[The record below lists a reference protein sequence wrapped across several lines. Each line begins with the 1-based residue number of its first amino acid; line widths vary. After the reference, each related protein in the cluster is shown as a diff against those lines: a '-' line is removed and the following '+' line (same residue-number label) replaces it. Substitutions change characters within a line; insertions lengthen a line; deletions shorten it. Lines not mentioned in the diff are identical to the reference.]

1 MQSTNNADSASVDSA
16 SDNSVSLDSISSN
29 DAPIAQLPNTQPR
42 PVIIIGSGMAGYT
55 LARELRKLTTSL
67 PIVMV
72 CQDSGDSYA
81 KPTLS
86 NAYAQN
92 KLADSIANA
101 SAAKMAETL
110 NLTLLNFHQV
120 TDINAAEQVIVVRS
134 LVNEASQITLAY
146 RDLVLA
152 TGAHSRLL
160 PNIAVNHQT
169 IFAVNHL
176 DEYKS
181 FQQRLNTLKS
191 QKSAP
196 VKVAIIG
203 AGLIGCEFAN
213 DLIGQNTGNQTA
225 DITVALFDKAALPL
239 AQQLPSEAGIML
251 QDALTQSGVTFY
263 LGTDITRI
271 TTNLNKNITTT
282 IDTSDNAT
290 VTISFDKDNQS
301 QTFEADI
308 VLIAIGLVANTEL
321 AASAN
326 IAIAS
331 SQHINPTATH
341 LPRTVQ
347 QGIKVDAYLAT
358 SAKHIYAIGDCAN
371 VMGSYMPY
379 VMPLMNQA
387 KALAK
392 TLADPNM
399 APTKV
404 VYPAMPVAIKTPSLP
419 LVVLP
424 VSGQYSDDQLYWQT
438 TLTTDGMVM
447 TAHPKDDTNSI
458 LGFVLAGREA
468 AKQRLTLTK
477 QVADWLS

>member
-1 MQSTNNADSASVDSA
+1 MQSTNNVDNASVDSA

-29 DAPIAQLPNTQPR
+29 DAPIAQLPNTQPQ

-120 TDINAAEQVIVVRS
+120 TDINADEQFIVVRS
-134 LVNEASQITLAY
+134 LVNEASQTTLAY

-160 PNIAVNHQT
+160 PNLAVNNQT

-213 DLIGQNTGNQTA
+213 DLIGQNTDNQTA
-225 DITVALFDKAALPL
+225 DITVAVFDKAARPL
-239 AQQLPSEAGIML
+239 AQQLPSQAGIML

-263 LGTDITRI
+263 LGTDITSI

-290 VTISFDKDNQS
+290 VTISFDRDKQS

-308 VLIAIGLVANTEL
+308 VLIAIGLVANTDL

-331 SQHINPTATH
+331 SQHINPAITH

-404 VYPAMPVAIKTPSLP
+404 AYPAMPVAIKTPSLP

-438 TLTTDGMVM
+438 TPTTDGMVM
-447 TAHPKDDTNSI
+447 TAHPKDDSNSI
-458 LGFVLAGREA
+458 LGFVLAGKEA

>member
-1 MQSTNNADSASVDSA
+1 MQSTNNVDNSSVDSA
-16 SDNSVSLDSISSN
+16 SDNSISLDSISSN
-29 DAPIAQLPNTQPR
+29 GAPIAQLSNTQPQ

-120 TDINAAEQVIVVRS
+120 TDINADEQVIVVRS
-134 LVNEASQITLAY
+134 LVNEASQTTLAY

-160 PNIAVNHQT
+160 PNLAVNHQT

-213 DLIGQNTGNQTA
+213 DLIGQNTDNQTA
-225 DITVALFDKAALPL
+225 DIAVAVFDKAARPL
-239 AQQLPSEAGIML
+239 AQQLPSEAGVML

-271 TTNLNKNITTT
+271 TTNVNKNIN
-282 IDTSDNAT
+282 TSDNAT
-290 VTISFDKDNQS
+290 VTISFDKDKQS

-308 VLIAIGLVANTEL
+308 VLIAIGLVANTDL

-331 SQHINPTATH
+331 SQHINPTITH

-404 VYPAMPVAIKTPSLP
+404 AYPAMPVAIKTPSLP

-438 TLTTDGMVM
+438 TPTTDGMVM
-447 TAHPKDDTNSI
+447 TAHPKDDPNSI

>member
-1 MQSTNNADSASVDSA
+1 MQSTNNADSA
-16 SDNSVSLDSISSN
+16 SDNSVSLDSIISN
-29 DAPIAQLPNTQPR
+29 DAPIAQLSNTQPQ

-134 LVNEASQITLAY
+134 LVNQDSQTTLAY

-181 FQQRLNTLKS
+181 FQQHLNTLKS

-225 DITVALFDKAALPL
+225 DITVAVFDKAARPL

-251 QDALTQSGVTFY
+251 QDALTQSGVAFY
-263 LGTDITRI
+263 LGTDITSI
-271 TTNLNKNITTT
+271 TTNVNTN

-308 VLIAIGLVANTEL
+308 VLIAIGLVANTDL

-331 SQHINPTATH
+331 SQHINPTITH

-404 VYPAMPVAIKTPSLP
+404 AYPAMPVAIKTPSLP

-438 TLTTDGMVM
+438 TPTTDGMIM
-447 TAHPKDDTNSI
+447 TAHPKDDPHSI
-458 LGFVLAGREA
+458 LGFVLAGKEA

>member
-1 MQSTNNADSASVDSA
+1 MQSTNNADSASVNSA

-29 DAPIAQLPNTQPR
+29 DAPIAQLSNTQPQ

-120 TDINAAEQVIVVRS
+120 TDINADEQFIVVRS
-134 LVNEASQITLAY
+134 LVNEASQTTLAY

-160 PNIAVNHQT
+160 PNLAVNNQT

-191 QKSAP
+191 QKSVP

-225 DITVALFDKAALPL
+225 DITVAVFDKAAHPL
-239 AQQLPSEAGIML
+239 SQQLPSQAGVML

-263 LGTDITRI
+263 LGTDITSI
-271 TTNLNKNITTT
+271 TTNVNTN

-290 VTISFDKDNQS
+290 VTISFDKDKQS

-308 VLIAIGLVANTEL
+308 VLIAIGLVANTDL

-331 SQHINPTATH
+331 SQHINPTITH

-404 VYPAMPVAIKTPSLP
+404 AYPAMPVAIKTPSLP

-438 TLTTDGMVM
+438 TPTTDGMVM

-458 LGFVLAGREA
+458 LGFVLAGKEA

>member
-1 MQSTNNADSASVDSA
+1 MQSTNNADSASDNSA
-16 SDNSVSLDSISSN
+16 SLYSISSN
-29 DAPIAQLPNTQPR
+29 DAPIAQLSNTQPQ

-55 LARELRKLTTSL
+55 LARELRKLTSTL

-92 KLADSIANA
+92 KLADNIANA

-120 TDINAAEQVIVVRS
+120 TDINATEQVIVVRS
-134 LVNEASQITLAY
+134 LVNEASQTTLAY

-160 PNIAVNHQT
+160 PNLAVNHQT

-213 DLIGQNTGNQTA
+213 DLIGQNTDNQTA
-225 DITVALFDKAALPL
+225 DITVAVFDKAARPL
-239 AQQLPSEAGIML
+239 SQQLPSQAGIML

-263 LGTDITRI
+263 LATDITS
-271 TTNLNKNITTT
+271 ITTT
-282 IDTSDNAT
+282 INASDNAT

-308 VLIAIGLVANTEL
+308 VLIAIGLVANTDL

-331 SQHINPTATH
+331 SQHINPTVTH

-404 VYPAMPVAIKTPSLP
+404 AYPAMPVAIKTPSLP

-438 TLTTDGMVM
+438 TQTADGMVM
-447 TAHPKDDTNSI
+447 TAHPKDDSNSI
-458 LGFVLAGREA
+458 LGFVLAGKEA

>member
-16 SDNSVSLDSISSN
+16 SDNSASLDSISSN
-29 DAPIAQLPNTQPR
+29 DAPIAQMSNTEPQ

-120 TDINAAEQVIVVRS
+120 TDINAAEQFIVVRS
-134 LVNEASQITLAY
+134 LTNQASQTTLAY

-152 TGAHSRLL
+152 TGAYSRLL
-160 PNIAVNHQT
+160 PNLAVNHQT

-191 QKSAP
+191 QKSVP

-213 DLIGQNTGNQTA
+213 DLIGQNTDNQTA
-225 DITVALFDKAALPL
+225 DITVAVFDKAARPL
-239 AQQLPSEAGIML
+239 SQQLPSQAGIML

-263 LGTDITRI
+263 LGTDITSI
-271 TTNLNKNITTT
+271 TTNVNTN

-290 VTISFDKDNQS
+290 VTISFDKDKQS

-331 SQHINPTATH
+331 SQHINPTITH

-404 VYPAMPVAIKTPSLP
+404 AYPAMPVAIKTPSLP

-438 TLTTDGMVM
+438 TPTTDGMVM
-447 TAHPKDDTNSI
+447 TAHPKDDSNSI
-458 LGFVLAGREA
+458 LGFVLAGKEA

>member
-16 SDNSVSLDSISSN
+16 SDNSVSLDSINSN
-29 DAPIAQLPNTQPR
+29 DAPIAQLSNTQPL

-120 TDINAAEQVIVVRS
+120 TDINTDEQFIVVRS
-134 LVNEASQITLAY
+134 LVNEASQTTLAY

-160 PNIAVNHQT
+160 PNLAVNHQT

-213 DLIGQNTGNQTA
+213 DLIGQNTDNQTA
-225 DITVALFDKAALPL
+225 DITVALFDKAAHPL
-239 AQQLPSEAGIML
+239 SQQLPSEAGVML

-263 LGTDITRI
+263 LGTDITSI
-271 TTNLNKNITTT
+271 TTNVNTN

-290 VTISFDKDNQS
+290 VTISFDKDKQS

-308 VLIAIGLVANTEL
+308 VLIAIGLVANTDL

-331 SQHINPTATH
+331 SQHINPTITH

-404 VYPAMPVAIKTPSLP
+404 AYPAMPVAIKTPSLP

-424 VSGQYSDDQLYWQT
+424 VPGQYSDDQLYWQT
-438 TLTTDGMVM
+438 TQTTDGMVM
-447 TAHPKDDTNSI
+447 TAHPKDDSNSI
-458 LGFVLAGREA
+458 LGFVLAGKEA

>member
-1 MQSTNNADSASVDSA
+1 MQSTNNVDSA
-16 SDNSVSLDSISSN
+16 SADSANDNSASLNSISSN
-29 DAPIAQLPNTQPR
+29 DAPIAQLPNTQPL

-55 LARELRKLTTSL
+55 LARELRKLTTGL

-134 LVNEASQITLAY
+134 LVNQASQTTLAY

-191 QKSAP
+191 QKLTP
-196 VKVAIIG
+196 IKVAIIG

-225 DITVALFDKAALPL
+225 DITVAVFDKAVRPL
-239 AQQLPSEAGIML
+239 AQQLPSQAGIML

-263 LGTDITRI
+263 LGTDITSI
-271 TTNLNKNITTT
+271 TTNVNTN

-290 VTISFDKDNQS
+290 VTISFDRDKQS

-308 VLIAIGLVANTEL
+308 VLIAIGLVANTDL

-331 SQHINPTATH
+331 SQHINPTITH

-358 SAKHIYAIGDCAN
+358 SAEHIYAIGDCAN

-404 VYPAMPVAIKTPSLP
+404 AYPAMPVAIKTPSLP

-438 TLTTDGMVM
+438 TPTTDGMVM
-447 TAHPKDDTNSI
+447 TAHPKDDTSSI
-458 LGFVLAGREA
+458 LGFVLAGKEA

>member
-1 MQSTNNADSASVDSA
+1 MQSTNNADNASVDSA
-16 SDNSVSLDSISSN
+16 SDNSASLDSISSN
-29 DAPIAQLPNTQPR
+29 DAPIAQLSNTQPQ

-134 LVNEASQITLAY
+134 LINEASQTTLAY

-160 PNIAVNHQT
+160 PNLAVNHQT

-213 DLIGQNTGNQTA
+213 DLIGQNTDNQTA
-225 DITVALFDKAALPL
+225 DITVALFDKAAHPL
-239 AQQLPSEAGIML
+239 SQQLPSQAGVML

-263 LGTDITRI
+263 LGTDITSI
-271 TTNLNKNITTT
+271 TTNVNTN

-308 VLIAIGLVANTEL
+308 VLIAIGLVANTDL

-331 SQHINPTATH
+331 SQHINPTITH

-358 SAKHIYAIGDCAN
+358 SAEHIYAIGDCAN

-404 VYPAMPVAIKTPSLP
+404 AYPAMPVAIKTPSLP

-438 TLTTDGMVM
+438 TPTTDGMVM
-447 TAHPKDDTNSI
+447 TAHPKDDPHSI
-458 LGFVLAGREA
+458 LGFVLAGKEA

>member
-1 MQSTNNADSASVDSA
+1 MQSTNNVDSA
-16 SDNSVSLDSISSN
+16 ILDSISSN
-29 DAPIAQLPNTQPR
+29 DAQLSNTEPQ

-120 TDINAAEQVIVVRS
+120 TDINADEQVIVVRS
-134 LVNEASQITLAY
+134 LVNEASQTTLAY

-160 PNIAVNHQT
+160 PNLAVNHQT

-225 DITVALFDKAALPL
+225 DITVAVFDKAALPL

-251 QDALTQSGVTFY
+251 QDALTQSGVAFY
-263 LGTDITRI
+263 LGTDITSI
-271 TTNLNKNITTT
+271 TTN

-308 VLIAIGLVANTEL
+308 VLIAIGLVANTDL

-331 SQHINPTATH
+331 SQHINPTITH

-404 VYPAMPVAIKTPSLP
+404 AYPAMPVAIKTPSLP

-438 TLTTDGMVM
+438 TPTTDGMVM
-447 TAHPKDDTNSI
+447 TAHPKDDSNSI
-458 LGFVLAGREA
+458 LGFVLAGKEA

>member
-1 MQSTNNADSASVDSA
+1 MQSTNNADNASVDSA
-16 SDNSVSLDSISSN
+16 SDNSASLDSISSN
-29 DAPIAQLPNTQPR
+29 DAPIAQLSNTQPQ

-92 KLADSIANA
+92 KLADTIANA

-120 TDINAAEQVIVVRS
+120 TDINADEQVIEVHS
-134 LVNEASQITLAY
+134 LVNEASQTTLAY

-160 PNIAVNHQT
+160 PNLAVNNQT

-225 DITVALFDKAALPL
+225 DITVAVFDKAARPL
-239 AQQLPSEAGIML
+239 AQQLPSQAGIML

-263 LGTDITRI
+263 LGTDITSI
-271 TTNLNKNITTT
+271 TTNIDTN

-290 VTISFDKDNQS
+290 VTISFDKDKQS

-308 VLIAIGLVANTEL
+308 VLIAIGLVANTDL

-331 SQHINPTATH
+331 SQHINPTITH

-404 VYPAMPVAIKTPSLP
+404 AYPAMPVAIKTPSLP

-424 VSGQYSDDQLYWQT
+424 VPGQYSDDQLYWQT
-438 TLTTDGMVM
+438 TPTTDGMVM
-447 TAHPKDDTNSI
+447 TAHPKDGSNSI
-458 LGFVLAGREA
+458 LGFVLAGKEA

>member
-1 MQSTNNADSASVDSA
+1 MQSTNNVDSASIDSA
-16 SDNSVSLDSISSN
+16 SDNSISLDSIISN
-29 DAPIAQLPNTQPR
+29 DAPIAQLSNTEPQ

-120 TDINAAEQVIVVRS
+120 TDINADEQVIVVRS
-134 LVNEASQITLAY
+134 LVNEASQTTLAY

-160 PNIAVNHQT
+160 PNLAVNHQT

-225 DITVALFDKAALPL
+225 DITVAVFDKVARPL

-263 LGTDITRI
+263 LGTDITSI
-271 TTNLNKNITTT
+271 TTNVNTT
-282 IDTSDNAT
+282 INTSDNAT

-308 VLIAIGLVANTEL
+308 VLIAIGLVANTDL

-331 SQHINPTATH
+331 SQHINPTITH

-404 VYPAMPVAIKTPSLP
+404 AYPAMPVAIKTPSLP

-438 TLTTDGMVM
+438 TPTTDGMVM
-447 TAHPKDDTNSI
+447 TAHPKDDSNSI
-458 LGFVLAGREA
+458 LGFVLAGKEA

>member
-1 MQSTNNADSASVDSA
+1 MQSTNNVDSASVDSA
-16 SDNSVSLDSISSN
+16 SDNSISLDSISSN
-29 DAPIAQLPNTQPR
+29 DAPIAQLSNTQPQ

-120 TDINAAEQVIVVRS
+120 TDINTDEQFIVVRS
-134 LVNEASQITLAY
+134 LVNEASQTTLAY

-160 PNIAVNHQT
+160 PNLAVNHQT

-213 DLIGQNTGNQTA
+213 DLIGQNTDNQTA
-225 DITVALFDKAALPL
+225 DITVAVFDKAARPL
-239 AQQLPSEAGIML
+239 AQQLPSQASIML

-263 LGTDITRI
+263 LGTDITSI
-271 TTNLNKNITTT
+271 TTNVNTN

-290 VTISFDKDNQS
+290 VTISFDRDKQS

-308 VLIAIGLVANTEL
+308 VLIAIGLVANTDL

-331 SQHINPTATH
+331 SQHINPAITH

-404 VYPAMPVAIKTPSLP
+404 AYPAMPVAIKTPSLP

-438 TLTTDGMVM
+438 TPTTDGMVM
-447 TAHPKDDTNSI
+447 TAHPKDDPHSI
-458 LGFVLAGREA
+458 LGFVLAGKEA

>member
-1 MQSTNNADSASVDSA
+1 MQSTNNADNASVDSA
-16 SDNSVSLDSISSN
+16 SDNSASLDSISSN
-29 DAPIAQLPNTQPR
+29 DAPIAQLPNTQPL

-120 TDINAAEQVIVVRS
+120 TDINTAEQVIVVRS
-134 LVNEASQITLAY
+134 LVNEASQTTLAY

-160 PNIAVNHQT
+160 PNLAVNHQT

-213 DLIGQNTGNQTA
+213 DLIGQNTDNQTA
-225 DITVALFDKAALPL
+225 DITVAVFDKAARPL

-251 QDALTQSGVTFY
+251 QDALTQSGVAFY
-263 LGTDITRI
+263 LGTDITSI
-271 TTNLNKNITTT
+271 TTNVNTN

-308 VLIAIGLVANTEL
+308 VLIAIGLMANTDL

-331 SQHINPTATH
+331 SQHINPTITH

-404 VYPAMPVAIKTPSLP
+404 AYPAMPVAIKTPSLP

-438 TLTTDGMVM
+438 TPTTDGMVM
-447 TAHPKDDTNSI
+447 TAHPKDDSNSI
-458 LGFVLAGREA
+458 LGFVLAGKEA

>member
-1 MQSTNNADSASVDSA
+1 MQSTNNVDNSSVDSA
-16 SDNSVSLDSISSN
+16 SDNSISLDSISSN
-29 DAPIAQLPNTQPR
+29 GAPIAQLSNTEPQ

-120 TDINAAEQVIVVRS
+120 TDINADEQVIVVRS
-134 LVNEASQITLAY
+134 LVNEASQTTLAY

-160 PNIAVNHQT
+160 PNLAVNHQT

-213 DLIGQNTGNQTA
+213 DLIGQNTDNQTA
-225 DITVALFDKAALPL
+225 DITVAVFDKAARPL

-251 QDALTQSGVTFY
+251 QDALTQSGVAFY
-263 LGTDITRI
+263 LGTDITSI
-271 TTNLNKNITTT
+271 TTN

-308 VLIAIGLVANTEL
+308 VLIAIGLVANTDL

-331 SQHINPTATH
+331 SQHINPTITH

-404 VYPAMPVAIKTPSLP
+404 AYPAMPVAIKTPSLP

-438 TLTTDGMVM
+438 TPTTDGMVM
-447 TAHPKDDTNSI
+447 TAHPKDDSNSI
-458 LGFVLAGREA
+458 LGFVLAGKEA

>member
-29 DAPIAQLPNTQPR
+29 DAPIAPLSNTQPQ

-120 TDINAAEQVIVVRS
+120 TDINAAEQVIEVRS
-134 LVNEASQITLAY
+134 LVNEASQTTLAY

-160 PNIAVNHQT
+160 PNLAVNHQT

-213 DLIGQNTGNQTA
+213 DLIGQNTDNQTA
-225 DITVALFDKAALPL
+225 DIAVAVFDKAARPL

-251 QDALTQSGVTFY
+251 QDALTQSGVVFY
-263 LGTDITRI
+263 LGTDITSI
-271 TTNLNKNITTT
+271 TTN

-308 VLIAIGLVANTEL
+308 VLIAIGLVANTDL

-331 SQHINPTATH
+331 SQHINPAITH

-358 SAKHIYAIGDCAN
+358 SAEHIYAIGDCAN

-404 VYPAMPVAIKTPSLP
+404 AYPAMPVAIKTPSLP

-438 TLTTDGMVM
+438 TPTTDGIVM
-447 TAHPKDDTNSI
+447 TAHPKDNSNSI
-458 LGFVLAGREA
+458 LGFVLAGKEA

>member
-1 MQSTNNADSASVDSA
+1 MQSTNNADSAS
-16 SDNSVSLDSISSN
+16 DNSVSLNSIMSN
-29 DAPIAQLPNTQPR
+29 DAPIAQLPNTEPQ

-120 TDINAAEQVIVVRS
+120 TDINADEQVIVVRS
-134 LVNEASQITLAY
+134 LVNEASQTTLAY

-160 PNIAVNHQT
+160 PNLAVNHQT

-225 DITVALFDKAALPL
+225 DITVAVFDKAARPL

-263 LGTDITRI
+263 LGTDITSI
-271 TTNLNKNITTT
+271 TTNVNTN

-290 VTISFDKDNQS
+290 VTISFDRDNQS

-308 VLIAIGLVANTEL
+308 VLIAIGLVANTDL

-331 SQHINPTATH
+331 SQHINPTITH

-404 VYPAMPVAIKTPSLP
+404 AYPAMPVAIKTPSLP

-438 TLTTDGMVM
+438 TPTTDGMVM
-447 TAHPKDDTNSI
+447 TAHPKDDSNSI
-458 LGFVLAGREA
+458 LGFVLAGKEA

>member
-1 MQSTNNADSASVDSA
+1 MQSTNNADSAI
-16 SDNSVSLDSISSN
+16 LDSISSN
-29 DAPIAQLPNTQPR
+29 DAQLSNTQPQ

-55 LARELRKLTTSL
+55 LARELRKLTSSL

-120 TDINAAEQVIVVRS
+120 TDINADEQFIVVRS
-134 LVNEASQITLAY
+134 LVNEASQTTLAY

-160 PNIAVNHQT
+160 PNLAVNNQT

-213 DLIGQNTGNQTA
+213 DLIGQNTDNQTA
-225 DITVALFDKAALPL
+225 DITVAVFDKAARPL
-239 AQQLPSEAGIML
+239 AQQLPSQAGIML

-263 LGTDITRI
+263 LGTDITSI
-271 TTNLNKNITTT
+271 TTN

-290 VTISFDKDNQS
+290 VTISFDKDKQS

-308 VLIAIGLVANTEL
+308 VLIAIGLVANTDL

-331 SQHINPTATH
+331 SQHINPTITH

-404 VYPAMPVAIKTPSLP
+404 AYPAMPVAIKTPSLP

-424 VSGQYSDDQLYWQT
+424 VPGQYSDDQLYWQT
-438 TLTTDGMVM
+438 TPTTDGMVM
-447 TAHPKDDTNSI
+447 TAHPKDGSNSI
-458 LGFVLAGREA
+458 LGFVLAGKEA

>member
-1 MQSTNNADSASVDSA
+1 MQSTNNADNASVDSA
-16 SDNSVSLDSISSN
+16 SDNSASLDSISSN
-29 DAPIAQLPNTQPR
+29 DAPIAQLSNTQPQ

-92 KLADSIANA
+92 KLADTIANA

-120 TDINAAEQVIVVRS
+120 TDINTDEQVIVVRS
-134 LVNEASQITLAY
+134 LVNEASQTTLAY

-160 PNIAVNHQT
+160 PNLAVNHQT

-196 VKVAIIG
+196 IKVAIIG

-213 DLIGQNTGNQTA
+213 DLIGQNTANQTA
-225 DITVALFDKAALPL
+225 DITVALFDKAARPL
-239 AQQLPSEAGIML
+239 AQQLPSEAGVML

-263 LGTDITRI
+263 LGTDITSI
-271 TTNLNKNITTT
+271 TTNVNTNN
-282 IDTSDNAT
+282 DTNDNAT
-290 VTISFDKDNQS
+290 VTISFDRDKQS

-308 VLIAIGLVANTEL
+308 VLIAIGLVANTDL

-331 SQHINPTATH
+331 SQHINPTITH

-404 VYPAMPVAIKTPSLP
+404 AYPAMPVAIKTPSLP

-438 TLTTDGMVM
+438 TPTTDGMVM
-447 TAHPKDDTNSI
+447 TAHPKDSSNSI
-458 LGFVLAGREA
+458 LGFVLAGKEA

>member
-1 MQSTNNADSASVDSA
+1 MQSTNNVNSASVDSA
-16 SDNSVSLDSISSN
+16 NDNSVSLDSISSN
-29 DAPIAQLPNTQPR
+29 DAQIVQLSNTQPK

-55 LARELRKLTTSL
+55 LARELRKLTTNL

-120 TDINAAEQVIVVRS
+120 TDINTAEQVIVVRS
-134 LVNEASQITLAY
+134 LVNEDSQTTLAY

-160 PNIAVNHQT
+160 PNLAVNHQT

-213 DLIGQNTGNQTA
+213 DLIGQNTDNQTA
-225 DITVALFDKAALPL
+225 DITVAVFDKAARPL
-239 AQQLPSEAGIML
+239 AQQLPSQAGIML

-263 LGTDITRI
+263 LGTDITSI
-271 TTNLNKNITTT
+271 TTNVNTD
-282 IDTSDNAT
+282 IDISDKAT
-290 VTISFDKDNQS
+290 VTISFDRDKQS

-308 VLIAIGLVANTEL
+308 VLIAIGLVANTDL

-331 SQHINPTATH
+331 SQHINPTITH

-399 APTKV
+399 VPTKV
-404 VYPAMPVAIKTPSLP
+404 AYPAMPVAIKTPSLP

-424 VSGQYSDDQLYWQT
+424 VSGQYNDDQLYWQT
-438 TLTTDGMVM
+438 TPTTDGMVM
-447 TAHPKDDTNSI
+447 TAHPKDDSNSI
-458 LGFVLAGREA
+458 LGFVLAGKEA

>member
-16 SDNSVSLDSISSN
+16 SDNSASLDSISSN
-29 DAPIAQLPNTQPR
+29 DAPIAQLSNTQPQ

-120 TDINAAEQVIVVRS
+120 TDINTDEQVIVVRS
-134 LVNEASQITLAY
+134 LVNEASQTTLAY

-152 TGAHSRLL
+152 TGAHSRML
-160 PNIAVNHQT
+160 PNLAVNQQT

-213 DLIGQNTGNQTA
+213 DLIGQNTDNQTA
-225 DITVALFDKAALPL
+225 DITVAVFDKAARPL
-239 AQQLPSEAGIML
+239 AQQLPSQASIML

-263 LGTDITRI
+263 LGTDITSI
-271 TTNLNKNITTT
+271 TTN

-290 VTISFDKDNQS
+290 VTISFDRDKQS

-308 VLIAIGLVANTEL
+308 VLIAIGLVANTDL

-331 SQHINPTATH
+331 SQHINPTITH

-404 VYPAMPVAIKTPSLP
+404 AYPAMPVAIKTPSLP

-438 TLTTDGMVM
+438 TQTTDGMVM
-447 TAHPKDDTNSI
+447 TAHPKDDSNSI
-458 LGFVLAGREA
+458 LGFVLAGKEA

>member
-1 MQSTNNADSASVDSA
+1 MPSTNNADNASVDSA
-16 SDNSVSLDSISSN
+16 SDNSASLDSIRSD
-29 DAPIAQLPNTQPR
+29 DAPIAQLPNTQPQ

-55 LARELRKLTTSL
+55 LARELRKLTTGL

-101 SAAKMAETL
+101 SAEKMAETL

-120 TDINAAEQVIVVRS
+120 TDINTDEQVIVVRS
-134 LVNEASQITLAY
+134 LVNEASQTTLAY

-160 PNIAVNHQT
+160 PNLAVNNQT

-213 DLIGQNTGNQTA
+213 DLIGQNTDNQTA
-225 DITVALFDKAALPL
+225 DITVAVFDKAARPL
-239 AQQLPSEAGIML
+239 AQQLPSQAGIML

-263 LGTDITRI
+263 LGTDITSI
-271 TTNLNKNITTT
+271 TTN

-290 VTISFDKDNQS
+290 VTISFDKDKQS

-308 VLIAIGLVANTEL
+308 VLIAIGLVANTDL

-331 SQHINPTATH
+331 SQHINPTITH

-404 VYPAMPVAIKTPSLP
+404 AYPAMPVAIKTPSLP

-424 VSGQYSDDQLYWQT
+424 VPGQYSDDQLYWQT
-438 TLTTDGMVM
+438 TPTTDGMVM
-447 TAHPKDDTNSI
+447 TAHPKDGSNSI
-458 LGFVLAGREA
+458 LGFVLAGKEA

>member
-1 MQSTNNADSASVDSA
+1 MQSTNNVDSASVDSA
-16 SDNSVSLDSISSN
+16 SDNSVSLESIISN
-29 DAPIAQLPNTQPR
+29 DAPIAQLSNTEPQ

-92 KLADSIANA
+92 KLADTIANA

-110 NLTLLNFHQV
+110 DLTLLNFHQV
-120 TDINAAEQVIVVRS
+120 TDINTDEQVIVVRS
-134 LVNEASQITLAY
+134 LVNEASQTTLAY

-160 PNIAVNHQT
+160 PNLAVNHQT

-191 QKSAP
+191 QKSVP

-213 DLIGQNTGNQTA
+213 DLIGQNPANPTA
-225 DITVALFDKAALPL
+225 DITVAVFDKAARPL
-239 AQQLPSEAGIML
+239 AQQLPSQASIML

-263 LGTDITRI
+263 LGTDITSI
-271 TTNLNKNITTT
+271 TTNVNTNN
-282 IDTSDNAT
+282 DTNDNAT
-290 VTISFDKDNQS
+290 VTISFDRDKQS

-308 VLIAIGLVANTEL
+308 VLIAIGLVANTDL

-331 SQHINPTATH
+331 SQHINPTITH

-392 TLADPNM
+392 TLAEPHM

-404 VYPAMPVAIKTPSLP
+404 AYPAMPVAIKTPSLP

-438 TLTTDGMVM
+438 TQTTDGMVM
-447 TAHPKDDTNSI
+447 TAHPKDDSNSI
-458 LGFVLAGREA
+458 LGFVLAGKEA

>member
-1 MQSTNNADSASVDSA
+1 MQSTNNADNASVDSA
-16 SDNSVSLDSISSN
+16 SDNSASLDSISSN
-29 DAPIAQLPNTQPR
+29 DAPIAQLSNTQPQ

-92 KLADSIANA
+92 KLADTIANA

-120 TDINAAEQVIVVRS
+120 TDINTDEQVIVVRS
-134 LVNEASQITLAY
+134 LINEASQTTLAY

-152 TGAHSRLL
+152 TGAHSRML
-160 PNIAVNHQT
+160 PNLAVNQQT

-191 QKSAP
+191 QKLAP
-196 VKVAIIG
+196 IKVAIIG

-213 DLIGQNTGNQTA
+213 DLIGQNTDNQTA
-225 DITVALFDKAALPL
+225 DITVALFDKAARPL
-239 AQQLPSEAGIML
+239 SQQLPSQAGILL

-263 LGTDITRI
+263 LGTDITSI
-271 TTNLNKNITTT
+271 TTNVNTNIN
-282 IDTSDNAT
+282 TSDNAT
-290 VTISFDKDNQS
+290 VTISFDRDKQS

-308 VLIAIGLVANTEL
+308 VLIAIGLVANIEL

-331 SQHINPTATH
+331 SQHINPTITH

-358 SAKHIYAIGDCAN
+358 SAKHIYAVGDCAN

-404 VYPAMPVAIKTPSLP
+404 AYPAMPVAIKTPSLP

-424 VSGQYSDDQLYWQT
+424 VSGQYSDDQLDWQT
-438 TLTTDGMVM
+438 TQTTDGMVM
-447 TAHPKDDTNSI
+447 TAHPKDDPHSI
-458 LGFVLAGREA
+458 LGFVLAGKEA

>member
-1 MQSTNNADSASVDSA
+1 MQSTNNADSA
-16 SDNSVSLDSISSN
+16 SLDSISSN
-29 DAPIAQLPNTQPR
+29 DAPIAQLPNTEPQ

-101 SAAKMAETL
+101 SAEKMAETL

-120 TDINAAEQVIVVRS
+120 TDIDADEQFIVVRS
-134 LVNEASQITLAY
+134 LVNEASQTTLAY

-191 QKSAP
+191 QKLAP

-213 DLIGQNTGNQTA
+213 DLIGQNTGNQTT
-225 DITVALFDKAALPL
+225 DITVAVFDKAARPL
-239 AQQLPSEAGIML
+239 SQQLPSQAGIML

-263 LGTDITRI
+263 LGTDITSI
-271 TTNLNKNITTT
+271 TTNVNKNIN
-282 IDTSDNAT
+282 TSDNAT

-331 SQHINPTATH
+331 SQHINPTVTH

>member
-1 MQSTNNADSASVDSA
+1 MQSTNNVDSASVDSA
-16 SDNSVSLDSISSN
+16 SDNSISLDSISSN
-29 DAPIAQLPNTQPR
+29 DAPIAQLSNTEPQ

-134 LVNEASQITLAY
+134 LVNEASQTTLAY

-213 DLIGQNTGNQTA
+213 DLIGQNTDNQTA
-225 DITVALFDKAALPL
+225 DITVALFDKAARPL

-263 LGTDITRI
+263 LGTDITSI
-271 TTNLNKNITTT
+271 TTNVNTN

-290 VTISFDKDNQS
+290 VTISFDRDKQS

-308 VLIAIGLVANTEL
+308 VLIAIGLVANTDL

-331 SQHINPTATH
+331 SQHINPAITH

-392 TLADPNM
+392 TLAEPHM

-438 TLTTDGMVM
+438 TPTTDGMVM
-447 TAHPKDDTNSI
+447 TAHPKDDSNSI
-458 LGFVLAGREA
+458 LGFVLAGKEA

>member
-1 MQSTNNADSASVDSA
+1 MQSTNNADSAI
-16 SDNSVSLDSISSN
+16 LDSISSN
-29 DAPIAQLPNTQPR
+29 DAQLSNTEPQ

-55 LARELRKLTTSL
+55 LARELRKLTTGL

-120 TDINAAEQVIVVRS
+120 IDINAAEQVIVVRS
-134 LVNEASQITLAY
+134 LVNQASQTTLAY

-160 PNIAVNHQT
+160 PNLAVNHQT

-225 DITVALFDKAALPL
+225 DITVAVFDKAARPL

-251 QDALTQSGVTFY
+251 QDALTQSGVAFY
-263 LGTDITRI
+263 LGTDITSI
-271 TTNLNKNITTT
+271 TTNVNTN

-308 VLIAIGLVANTEL
+308 VLIAIGLVANTDL

-331 SQHINPTATH
+331 SQHINPTITH

-438 TLTTDGMVM
+438 TPTTDGMVM
-447 TAHPKDDTNSI
+447 TAHPKDDSNSI
-458 LGFVLAGREA
+458 LGFVLAGKEA

>member
-1 MQSTNNADSASVDSA
+1 MQSTNNVDSA
-16 SDNSVSLDSISSN
+16 ILDSISSN
-29 DAPIAQLPNTQPR
+29 DAQLSNTEPQ

-55 LARELRKLTTSL
+55 LARELRKLTTGL

-120 TDINAAEQVIVVRS
+120 IDINAAEQVIVVRS
-134 LVNEASQITLAY
+134 LVNEASQTTLAY

-160 PNIAVNHQT
+160 PNLAVNHQT

-225 DITVALFDKAALPL
+225 DITVAVFDKAARPL

-251 QDALTQSGVTFY
+251 QDALTQSGVAFY
-263 LGTDITRI
+263 LGTDITSI
-271 TTNLNKNITTT
+271 TTNVNTN

-308 VLIAIGLVANTEL
+308 VLIAIGLVANTDL

-331 SQHINPTATH
+331 SQHINPTITH

-404 VYPAMPVAIKTPSLP
+404 AYPAMPVAIKTPSLP

-438 TLTTDGMVM
+438 TPTTDGMVM
-447 TAHPKDDTNSI
+447 TAHPKDGSNSI
-458 LGFVLAGREA
+458 LGFVLAGKEA

>member
-1 MQSTNNADSASVDSA
+1 MQSTNNADSASVNSA

-29 DAPIAQLPNTQPR
+29 DAPIAQLSNTEPQ

-120 TDINAAEQVIVVRS
+120 TDINADEQVIVVRS
-134 LVNEASQITLAY
+134 LVNQASETTLAY

-160 PNIAVNHQT
+160 PNLAVNHQT

-225 DITVALFDKAALPL
+225 DITVAVFDKAARPL

-263 LGTDITRI
+263 LGTDITSI
-271 TTNLNKNITTT
+271 TTN

-290 VTISFDKDNQS
+290 VTISFDRDKQS

-308 VLIAIGLVANTEL
+308 VLIAIGLVANTDL

-331 SQHINPTATH
+331 SQHINPTITH

-404 VYPAMPVAIKTPSLP
+404 AYPAMPVAIKTPSLP

-438 TLTTDGMVM
+438 TPTTDGMVM
-447 TAHPKDDTNSI
+447 TAHPKDDSNSI
-458 LGFVLAGREA
+458 LGFVLAGKEA

>member
-1 MQSTNNADSASVDSA
+1 MQSTNNVNSASVDSA
-16 SDNSVSLDSISSN
+16 SDNSISLDSISSN
-29 DAPIAQLPNTQPR
+29 GAPIAQLSNTQPQ

-134 LVNEASQITLAY
+134 LVNEASQTTLAY

-160 PNIAVNHQT
+160 PNLAVNNQT

-213 DLIGQNTGNQTA
+213 DLIGQNTDNQTA
-225 DITVALFDKAALPL
+225 DITVAVFDKAARPL
-239 AQQLPSEAGIML
+239 AQQLPSQAGIML

-263 LGTDITRI
+263 LGTDITSI
-271 TTNLNKNITTT
+271 TTN

-290 VTISFDKDNQS
+290 VTISFDKDKQS

-308 VLIAIGLVANTEL
+308 VLIAIGLVANTDL

-331 SQHINPTATH
+331 SQHINPTITH

-404 VYPAMPVAIKTPSLP
+404 AYPAMPVAIKTPSLP

-424 VSGQYSDDQLYWQT
+424 VSGQYSDDKLYWQT
-438 TLTTDGMVM
+438 TPTTDGMVM
-447 TAHPKDDTNSI
+447 TAHPKDDSNSI
-458 LGFVLAGREA
+458 LGFVLAGKEA

>member
-1 MQSTNNADSASVDSA
+1 MQSTNNADNASVDSA

-29 DAPIAQLPNTQPR
+29 DAPIAQLPNTQPQ

-120 TDINAAEQVIVVRS
+120 TDINADEQFIVVRS
-134 LVNEASQITLAY
+134 LVNEASQTTLAY

-160 PNIAVNHQT
+160 PNLAVNHQT

-213 DLIGQNTGNQTA
+213 DLIGQNPANPTA
-225 DITVALFDKAALPL
+225 DITVAVFDKAARPL
-239 AQQLPSEAGIML
+239 AQQLPSQASIML

-263 LGTDITRI
+263 LGTDITSI
-271 TTNLNKNITTT
+271 TTNVNTNN
-282 IDTSDNAT
+282 DTNDNAT
-290 VTISFDKDNQS
+290 VTISFDRDKQS

-308 VLIAIGLVANTEL
+308 VLIAIGLVANTDL

-331 SQHINPTATH
+331 SQHINPTITH

-404 VYPAMPVAIKTPSLP
+404 AYPAMPVAIKTPSLP

-424 VSGQYSDDQLYWQT
+424 VPGQYSDDQLYWQT
-438 TLTTDGMVM
+438 TQTTDGMVM
-447 TAHPKDDTNSI
+447 TAHPKDDSNSI
-458 LGFVLAGREA
+458 LGFVLAGKEA

>member
-1 MQSTNNADSASVDSA
+1 MQSTNNAYSASVDSA
-16 SDNSVSLDSISSN
+16 SDNSVSLDSTSSN
-29 DAPIAQLPNTQPR
+29 DAPIAQLSNTQPL

-120 TDINAAEQVIVVRS
+120 TDINADEQFILVRS
-134 LVNEASQITLAY
+134 LVNEASQTTLAY

-160 PNIAVNHQT
+160 PNLAVNHQT

-213 DLIGQNTGNQTA
+213 DLIGQNTDNQTA
-225 DITVALFDKAALPL
+225 DITVAVFDKAARPL
-239 AQQLPSEAGIML
+239 SQQLPSQAGIML

-263 LGTDITRI
+263 LGTDITSI
-271 TTNLNKNITTT
+271 TTNVNTNINA
-282 IDTSDNAT
+282 SDNAT
-290 VTISFDKDNQS
+290 VTISFDRDNQS

-308 VLIAIGLVANTEL
+308 VLIAIGLVANTDL

-331 SQHINPTATH
+331 SQHLNPTITH

-404 VYPAMPVAIKTPSLP
+404 AYPAMPVAIKTPSLP

-438 TLTTDGMVM
+438 TPTTDGMVM
-447 TAHPKDDTNSI
+447 TAHPKDDPHSI
-458 LGFVLAGREA
+458 LGFVLAGKEA

>member
-1 MQSTNNADSASVDSA
+1 MKSTNNADSASVDST
-16 SDNSVSLDSISSN
+16 SDNSISLDSISSN
-29 DAPIAQLPNTQPR
+29 GAPIAQLSNTQPQPQ

-120 TDINAAEQVIVVRS
+120 TDINADEQVIVVRS
-134 LVNEASQITLAY
+134 LVNEASQTTLAY

-160 PNIAVNHQT
+160 PNLAVNHQT

-181 FQQRLNTLKS
+181 FRQRLNTLKS

-225 DITVALFDKAALPL
+225 DITVAVFDKAELPL

-251 QDALTQSGVTFY
+251 QDALTQSGVAFY
-263 LGTDITRI
+263 LGTDITSI
-271 TTNLNKNITTT
+271 TTN

-290 VTISFDKDNQS
+290 VTISFDKDKQS

-308 VLIAIGLVANTEL
+308 VLIAIGLVANTDL

-331 SQHINPTATH
+331 SQHINPTITH

-404 VYPAMPVAIKTPSLP
+404 AYPAMPVAIKTPSLP

-424 VSGQYSDDQLYWQT
+424 VSGQYSDDQLDWQT
-438 TLTTDGMVM
+438 TPTTDGMVM
-447 TAHPKDDTNSI
+447 TAHPKDDSNSI
-458 LGFVLAGREA
+458 LGFVLAGKEA

>member
-1 MQSTNNADSASVDSA
+1 MQSTNNVDNSSVDSA
-16 SDNSVSLDSISSN
+16 SDNSISLDSISSN
-29 DAPIAQLPNTQPR
+29 GAPIAQLSNTEPQ

-120 TDINAAEQVIVVRS
+120 TDINADEQVIVVRS
-134 LVNEASQITLAY
+134 LVNEASQTTLAY

-160 PNIAVNHQT
+160 PNLAVNHQT

-225 DITVALFDKAALPL
+225 DITVAVFDKAARPL

-251 QDALTQSGVTFY
+251 QDALTQSGVAFY
-263 LGTDITRI
+263 LGTDITSI
-271 TTNLNKNITTT
+271 TTN

-308 VLIAIGLVANTEL
+308 VLIAIGLVANTDL

-331 SQHINPTATH
+331 SQHINHTITH

-404 VYPAMPVAIKTPSLP
+404 AYPAMPVAIKTPSLP

-438 TLTTDGMVM
+438 TQTTDGMVM
-447 TAHPKDDTNSI
+447 TAHPKDDSNSI
-458 LGFVLAGREA
+458 LGFVLAGKEA

>member
-1 MQSTNNADSASVDSA
+1 MQSTNNVDNASADSA

-29 DAPIAQLPNTQPR
+29 DAPIAQLSNTQPQ

-120 TDINAAEQVIVVRS
+120 IDINADEQVIVVRS
-134 LVNEASQITLAY
+134 LVNQASQITLAY

-160 PNIAVNHQT
+160 PNLAVNYQT

-213 DLIGQNTGNQTA
+213 DLIGQNTANQTA
-225 DITVALFDKAALPL
+225 DIAVAVFDKAVRPL
-239 AQQLPSEAGIML
+239 AQQLPSQAGIML
-251 QDALTQSGVTFY
+251 QDALTQSGVVFY
-263 LGTDITRI
+263 LGTDITSI
-271 TTNLNKNITTT
+271 TTN
-282 IDTSDNAT
+282 IDTSDKAT

-308 VLIAIGLVANTEL
+308 VLIAIGLEANTDL

-331 SQHINPTATH
+331 SQHINPTITH

-347 QGIKVDAYLAT
+347 QGIKVNAYLAT

-404 VYPAMPVAIKTPSLP
+404 AYPAMPVAIKTPSLP

-438 TLTTDGMVM
+438 TPTTDGMVM
-447 TAHPKDDTNSI
+447 TAHPKDDPHSI
-458 LGFVLAGREA
+458 LGFVLAGKEA

>member
-29 DAPIAQLPNTQPR
+29 DAPIAQLSNTQPQ

-134 LVNEASQITLAY
+134 LVNEASQTTLAY

-160 PNIAVNHQT
+160 PNLAVNRQT

-213 DLIGQNTGNQTA
+213 DLIGQNTDNQTA
-225 DITVALFDKAALPL
+225 DITVALFDKAARPL
-239 AQQLPSEAGIML
+239 AQQLPSQAGIML

-263 LGTDITRI
+263 LSTDITSI
-271 TTNLNKNITTT
+271 TTNVNTN
-282 IDTSDNAT
+282 IDTSDNET

-331 SQHINPTATH
+331 SQPINPTITH

-404 VYPAMPVAIKTPSLP
+404 AYPAMPVAIKTPSLP

-438 TLTTDGMVM
+438 TQTTDGMVM
-447 TAHPKDDTNSI
+447 TAHPKDDPHSI
-458 LGFVLAGREA
+458 LGFVLAGKEA

>member
-1 MQSTNNADSASVDSA
+1 MQSTNNADSA
-16 SDNSVSLDSISSN
+16 SLDSISSN
-29 DAPIAQLPNTQPR
+29 DAPIAQLPNTQPQ

-120 TDINAAEQVIVVRS
+120 TDINADEQVIVVRS
-134 LVNEASQITLAY
+134 LVNEASQTTLAY

-160 PNIAVNHQT
+160 PNLAVNHQT

-213 DLIGQNTGNQTA
+213 DLIGQNTGNQTT
-225 DITVALFDKAALPL
+225 DITVAVFDKAARPL
-239 AQQLPSEAGIML
+239 SQQLPSEAGIML

-263 LGTDITRI
+263 LGTDITSI
-271 TTNLNKNITTT
+271 TTN

-290 VTISFDKDNQS
+290 VTISFDKDKQS

-331 SQHINPTATH
+331 SQHINPTVTH

-404 VYPAMPVAIKTPSLP
+404 AYPAMPVAIKTPSLP

>member
-29 DAPIAQLPNTQPR
+29 DAPIAQLSNTQPQ

-120 TDINAAEQVIVVRS
+120 TDINADEQFIVVRS
-134 LVNEASQITLAY
+134 LVNQDSETTLAY

-152 TGAHSRLL
+152 TGAHSRML
-160 PNIAVNHQT
+160 PNLAVNQQT

-225 DITVALFDKAALPL
+225 DITVAVFDKAARPL
-239 AQQLPSEAGIML
+239 AQQLPSQAGIML

-263 LGTDITRI
+263 LGTDITSI
-271 TTNLNKNITTT
+271 TTNVNTN

-290 VTISFDKDNQS
+290 VTISFDRDKQS

-308 VLIAIGLVANTEL
+308 VLIAIGLVANTDL

-331 SQHINPTATH
+331 SQHINPTITH

-404 VYPAMPVAIKTPSLP
+404 AYPAMPVAIKTPSLP

-438 TLTTDGMVM
+438 TQTTDGMVM
-447 TAHPKDDTNSI
+447 TAHPKDDSNSI
-458 LGFVLAGREA
+458 LGFVLAGKEA